1 MTVDYV
7 NNPNQRTP
15 CVLVLDASG
24 SMGFRP
30 HSGVRAIDELNAG
43 LVEFEKS
50 LKADPAALTRVQ
62 IAIICVGGPKNN
74 ASLLLDWT
82 DSTYFEAFNMVAS
95 GETPL
100 AEGILLAHETIERG
114 KQELRAAGISYT
126 RPWMFVITDGE
137 PTSPDPLWQKA
148 VQETIDAQQQKKVE
162 VFPIAVAGANITK
175 MGQLSHR
182 PPITL
187 EGLKFRELF
196 VWLTGSLSAAAK
208 SRPGDDVKLPPTDP
222 WRNVGI

>member
-1 MTVDYV
+1 MTVDYE

-24 SMGFRP
+24 SM
-30 HSGVRAIDELNAG
+30 SGQPIDELNAG
-43 LVEFEKS
+43 LVEFENS

-62 IAIICVGGPKNN
+62 VSIICVGGPKNN

-82 DSTYFEAFNMVAS
+82 DCTNFKAFELVAS
-95 GETPL
+95 GSTPL

-114 KQELRAAGISYT
+114 KQGLRAAGISYT
-126 RPWMFVITDGE
+126 RPWMFVISDGE
-137 PTSPDPLWQKA
+137 PTSPDPIWQKA
-148 VQETIDAQQQKKVE
+148 VQETIDAQQQRKVE
-162 VFPIAVAGANITK
+162 VFPIAVQGANVVK
-175 MGQLSHR
+175 MRQISHR
-182 PPITL
+182 PPIAL

-196 VWLTGSLSAAAK
+196 VWLTGSLSAAAQ
-208 SRPGDDVKLPPTDP
+208 SRPGDEVNLPSTDP